1 MPHFKLGVKEAWAPG
16 SQGGQAAT
24 REQQRANGQ
33 AKAADLLVASP
44 TWNLELSC
52 EQHLA
57 WGRGAHNITHVVHR
71 QDHSRRE
78 GERERHVLSH
88 GAEAYDSF
96 YRLLVNCA
104 AICLSSARPG
114 LTSTYRQGKGVRPS
128 LLSMPQPN
136 QGSPWGTGKAGA
148 YAPAC

>member
-78 GERERHVLSH
+78 GERERERHVLSH
-88 GAEAYDSF
+88 GAEAYD
-96 YRLLVNCA
+96 
-104 AICLSSARPG
+104 
-114 LTSTYRQGKGVRPS
+114 
-128 LLSMPQPN
+128 
-136 QGSPWGTGKAGA
+136 
-148 YAPAC
+148 